1 MFQIHGLKK
10 VQADSH
16 PGNFLVDTND
26 NLIAIDFGC
35 IKDIPDEFYIPYFK
49 LSKKENIE
57 NEAIF
62 DRLLREL
69 EILIPSD
76 TEEEQLYFTNFF
88 KKMMCFFT
96 LPFHQGTFDFTNH
109 KFWEDITK
117 LSKIFTDD
125 DQLRQMNGNRGSKH
139 FIYMNR
145 TFFGLYH
152 LLHDLEATIDT
163 EDYKK
168 YLL

>member
-1 MFQIHGLKK
+1 
-10 VQADSH
+10 V
-16 PGNFLVDTND
+16 
-26 NLIAIDFGC
+26 
-35 IKDIPDEFYIPYFK
+35 
-49 LSKKENIE
+49 NIE
-57 NEAIF
+57 NEAMF
-62 DRLLREL
+62 DGLLREL

-76 TEEEQLYFTNFF
+76 TEKEQLYFTNLF
-88 KKMMCFFT
+88 KKMMCLFT
-96 LPFHQGTFDFTNH
+96 LPFQQGTFDFTNAN
-109 KFWEDITK
+109 FWKDITE
-117 LSKIFTDD
+117 LSKMFTDD
-125 DQLRQMNGNRGSKH
+125 DQLRQINGNRGSKH